1 VCSFTPVLLPNCS
14 AKKRRK
20 ELKSSGNQPYS
31 ADTKK
36 SESKSASAR
45 QSWIIPNK
53 AAAEKLLK
61 TTLRGDI
68 VAVDFDGTCIHN
80 DIGCVRFYRA
90 IMTGF
95 VDFTK
100 ESILGEIPFPK
111 VRDYMRDVARKNSKD
126 ARLKLL
132 GTATAVYMAMYETL
146 GARKAFPW
154 PPKLYQ
160 GKTISDLAE
169 FSRKVTEDELACKI
183 GYYAA
188 PVAPKH
194 LWDET
199 GYIPKSSYLMAT
211 GIRPYSPI
219 IELLNALADKS
230 VGIFVISASE
240 GTAVK
245 ACVDAVGLKTAGVIG
260 QRLVVNNGILC
271 PEVVEPIT
279 VKEGKIDALRLISG
293 TDRAPV
299 MVAGDT
305 MNDVALL
312 NTATRLRIVIDH
324 HKPWFGKVLSNL
336 TKTADTIVQPQFI
349 EAPNI
354 YMGEHEES

>member
-1 VCSFTPVLLPNCS
+1 LN
-14 AKKRRK
+14 
-20 ELKSSGNQPYS
+20 SSGNRPYS

-36 SESKSASAR
+36 SASKPASVK
-45 QSWIIPNK
+45 QSWTILNK

-61 TTLRGDI
+61 TTSRGDI

-80 DIGCVRFYRA
+80 DIGAVRFYRA

-100 ESILGEIPFPK
+100 ENILGEIPFPK
-111 VRDYMRDVARKNSKD
+111 IRDYMRDAAKKSTKE

-160 GKTISDLAE
+160 GKTISELAE
-169 FSRKVTEDELACKI
+169 FSRKVTEEELVCDV

-188 PVAPKH
+188 PAAPKH

-219 IELLNALADKS
+219 IELLNALADKGA
-230 VGIFVISASE
+230 GIFVISASE

-260 QRLVVNNGILC
+260 QRLTVKDGILY
-271 PEVVEPIT
+271 PETIEPIT

-293 TDRAPV
+293 TDKAPV

-312 NTATRLRIVIDH
+312 NTATRLRILIDH